1 MNDASL
7 IDSSA
12 LQEASTLARRYWN
25 TFERDPGAGR
35 AIAGGNAVVIVDAQ
49 ALAITL
55 PTVLDDLLGSAGAEL
70 SIYGFGKSYGLA
82 AAQHFGTWA
91 RSQGASEH
99 CAGCG
104 ALFWPMHIGLAARIT
119 VLEAHTEPHVL
130 LLVEINQGVLSE
142 VRIGAGLDTKPA
154 RMLVSGVVSG
164 ALTQKFG
171 QPLDARELS
180 GDERTY
186 RVVVAP
192 PAALAQDLAD
202 PKLSAPTSSFTGA
215 VVIEV

>member
-1 MNDASL
+1 MYNSSL
-7 IDSSA
+7 IDSTG

-25 TFERDPGAGR
+25 TFERDPSVGR
-35 AIAGGNAVVIVDAQ
+35 AMAGGNTVVIVDAQ

-55 PTVLDDLLGSAGAEL
+55 PKVLDDLLGGAGAEL

-130 LLVEINQGVLSE
+130 LLVEIHHGVLSE

-164 ALTQKFG
+164 ALTQRFG

-180 GDERTY
+180 GNESTY

-192 PAALAQDLAD
+192 PAGLAQDLVD

-215 VVIEV
+215 LVIEA

>member
-1 MNDASL
+1 MTGSSL
-7 IDSSA
+7 IDSSG
-12 LQEASTLARRYWN
+12 LKEAGTLARRYWN

-35 AIAGGNAVVIVDAQ
+35 AMAGGNAVVIVDAQ

-55 PTVLDDLLGSAGAEL
+55 PKVLDDLLGSAGAEL
-70 SIYGFGKSYGLA
+70 SIYGFGKSYGLT

-99 CAGCG
+99 CVGCG
-104 ALFWPMHIGLAARIT
+104 ALFWPMHIGLAGRIT

-130 LLVEINQGVLSE
+130 LLVEITHGALSE
-142 VRIGAGLDTKPA
+142 VRIGAGLDTRPT

-180 GDERTY
+180 SDKSTY

-192 PAALAQDLAD
+192 PAGLAHDLTD

-215 VVIEV
+215 VVIEA